1 MISVNVVLCIFTTV
15 IMYHIVGG
23 FLVAEEVFRHFAH
36 IYANHFLR
44 NFMETDQIISL
55 TCSGLNLI
63 IMFIKFQSD

>member
-1 MISVNVVLCIFTTV
+1 MYYVSLYNCHNVPYC
-15 IMYHIVGG
+15 GG